1 MAEKIEKPSY
11 VKEYKKDF
19 YILKNNH
26 SRKRIIWKTNK
37 TNKQNTLRVLQNANV
52 EEELYKGN

>member
-26 SRKRIIWKTNK
+26 SRKRII
-37 TNKQNTLRVLQNANV
+37 
-52 EEELYKGN
+52 